1 MVLIKAVNV
10 NKIFNH
16 SAKKVR
22 ALNDINLEVN
32 QGEFLSVMGPSG
44 SGKSTLLSIL
54 GLLSPPTNGNVLIN
68 EINVYALPQ
77 EKQADFRSKYI
88 GFVFQQ
94 FQLIPYLT
102 ALENVMLPLVITGC
116 RSKEQRNMAESVLN
130 QVGLKNKYSR
140 LPNQLSG
147 GEQERVA
154 IARAVV
160 NKPLVLFA
168 DEPTGTLDSKT
179 GQEII
184 ELFKS
189 LNSLGITII
198 MVTHNPKNLEHVKR
212 VIYIEDGYLKN
223 TLKKDWLCYPN
234 SRSNFKK

>member
-1 MVLIKAVNV
+1 MRSIIKAVNIS
-10 NKIFNH
+10 KTYNH
-16 SAKKVR
+16 SIKKVQ
-22 ALNDINLEVN
+22 ALHDVNLEVKK
-32 QGEFLSVMGPSG
+32 GEFLSIMGPSG

-54 GLLSPPTNGNVLIN
+54 GLLSPPTTGEVFING
-68 EINVYALPQ
+68 ENVYAIPQ
-77 EKQADFRSKYI
+77 EKQADFRSQNI

-102 ALENVMLPLVITGC
+102 ASENVMLPLVITS
-116 RSKEQRNMAESVLN
+116 RKSREQRSMAEAVLD
-130 QVGLKNKYSR
+130 QVGLNDKYNR

-168 DEPTGTLDSKT
+168 DEPTGTLDTKT

-184 ELFKS
+184 DLFKS
-189 LNSLGITII
+189 LNKQGITII

-212 VIYIEDGYLKN
+212 AVYIKDGFLKN
-223 TLKKDWLCYPN
+223 AEKEIMG
-234 SRSNFKK
+234 

>member
-1 MVLIKAVNV
+1 MGPIIKAVNIS
-10 NKIFNH
+10 KTYNH
-16 SAKKVR
+16 SIKKVQ
-22 ALNDINLEVN
+22 ALHDINLEVKK
-32 QGEFLSVMGPSG
+32 GEFLSIMGPSG

-54 GLLSPPTNGNVLIN
+54 GLLSPPTTGEVFINGA
-68 EINVYALPQ
+68 NVYAITQ
-77 EKQADFRSKYI
+77 EKQADFRSQNI

-102 ALENVMLPLVITGC
+102 ASENVMLPLVITS
-116 RSKEQRNMAESVLN
+116 RKSSEQRSMAEAVLD
-130 QVGLKNKYSR
+130 QVGLNDKYNR

-168 DEPTGTLDSKT
+168 DEPTGTLDTKT

-184 ELFKS
+184 DLFKS
-189 LNSLGITII
+189 LNKQGITII
-198 MVTHNPKNLEHVKR
+198 MVTHNPKNLDHVKR
-212 VIYIEDGYLKN
+212 AAYIKDGYLEN
-223 TLKKDWLCYPN
+223 DEKDIMD
-234 SRSNFKK
+234 